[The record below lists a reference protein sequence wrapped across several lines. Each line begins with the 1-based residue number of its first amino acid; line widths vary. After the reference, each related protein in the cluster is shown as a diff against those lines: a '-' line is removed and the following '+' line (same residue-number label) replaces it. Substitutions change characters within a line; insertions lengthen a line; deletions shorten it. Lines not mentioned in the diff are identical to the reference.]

1 MYIEE
6 LEEEEDGVGV
16 RLDETASD
24 GIGAAFSERKGS
36 VVPFDVKRVLVGAGA
51 RVLFYPTLLYS
62 VVRNRIQPEF
72 RWWDRVAEVQFF
84 LFFDILCYLIRIL
97 LIYNL
102 EFLVCVCFDQC
113 FSCFCQ

>member
-6 LEEEEDGVGV
+6 LEEEEDVGA
-16 RLDETASD
+16 RLDETVYD
-24 GIGAAFSERKGS
+24 GIDAAFSKRKGS
-36 VVPFDVKRVLVGAGA
+36 VVLVDVKRVLVGAGA
-51 RVLFYPTLLYS
+51 RVLFYPTLLYN

-84 LFFDILCYLIRIL
+84 PFFDILCYFIRIL
-97 LIYNL
+97 LISNL

-113 FSCFCQ
+113 CSCFCQ